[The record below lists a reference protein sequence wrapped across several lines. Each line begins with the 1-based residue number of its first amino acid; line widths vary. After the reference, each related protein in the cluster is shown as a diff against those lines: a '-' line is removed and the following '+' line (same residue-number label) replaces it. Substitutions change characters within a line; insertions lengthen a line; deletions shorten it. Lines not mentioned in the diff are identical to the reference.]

1 MDGQQKKMVKLRQ
14 MVKRNAFLL
23 LFYKLFLSLKNEY
36 QFNIIGFFR
45 DICWYYSDYKL
56 FKKSIPTG
64 DNNYII
70 SADILYPCLRDKTSF
85 TPIEYTYFYQDT
97 WAARKIFD
105 LAPEHHFDVGSSVK
119 SMALISQCIPV
130 TMVDIR
136 PPEVVLDGFDFKEGS
151 ILSLPFNDGSIVSLS
166 SLCVVE
172 HIGLGRYG
180 DPIDPLGSEKAS
192 VELSRVLIP
201 GGHLF
206 FSVPVDVDNRI
217 YFNAHRAFT
226 PAKIISLFPHLDLV
240 EDAYIYGCKTCAEYD
255 AKKGFGTG
263 LFHFV
268 KRAC

>member
-1 MDGQQKKMVKLRQ
+1 MMKLRR
-14 MVKRNAFLL
+14 MAKRNAFLL
-23 LFYKLFLSLKNEY
+23 LGYKLLLVLKNEY
-36 QFNIIGFFR
+36 GFNIAAFLR
-45 DICWYYSDYKL
+45 DIRWYHLDYKL
-56 FKKSIPTG
+56 LKQS
-64 DNNYII
+64 I
-70 SADILYPCLRDKTSF
+70 SAAADCCDMPVSLLHPCLRDKTSF

-119 SMALISQCIPV
+119 SMALISQFIPV

-136 PPEVVLDGFDFKEGS
+136 PPEVVLDGFNFKEGS

-180 DPIDPLGSEKAS
+180 DPIDPSGSEKAS
-192 VELSRVLIP
+192 IELSRVLIP

-255 AKKGFGTG
+255 AKKGFGMG